1 MNRATSA
8 LDRVVVTL
16 IGLVLLLGGA
26 WTVAWSQG
34 WLPAGW
40 WSPRGFLVGPV
51 PREWSGADWWPGA
64 LLVGGALLTVLGL
77 VWLVRHFRSQGVEAL
92 SLVGDPHGG
101 NLVVEGGAL
110 ASGAAAALEDG
121 GDDVTRARG
130 SLVERHR
137 RLVVDLT
144 ASVRRDADL
153 VAVGRLCDRVAD
165 DVARATG
172 RSDVACRVR
181 LKVAPR
187 AGRAPRVH

>member
-16 IGLVLLLGGA
+16 IALALLLGGA

-34 WLPAGW
+34 WLPDGW
-40 WSPRGFLVGPV
+40 WSPRAFLLGPV
-51 PREWSGADWWPGA
+51 PWLDEPWWPAA

-77 VWLVRHFRSQGVEAL
+77 VWLVRHFRSHGVQAL

-101 NLVVEGGAL
+101 SLVVEGDAL
-110 ASGAAAALEDG
+110 ASGAAASLEEAS
-121 GDDVTRARG
+121 DDVTRARG
-130 SLVERHR
+130 KVTERGGR
-137 RLVVDLT
+137 AVVDLT

-153 VAVGRLCDRVAD
+153 AAVGALCDRVAD
-165 DVARATG
+165 DVVRSTG